1 MLFCYYILWFAHFAE
16 YLNSGAAFQHF
27 FQKRGFE
34 LSISPYFPPDAYNLP
49 CGVLGRG
56 NNPSDVFMYESDWR
70 RLFEISSLKSR
81 SARFENGTEKA
92 RKQRNENSKRLIR
105 SKKSQ
110 NACFWLFLYV
120 FCPFLRVNSRSTRVS
135 WPCLFHCW
143 FLAFFLKNQGLNLQ
157 YTGFSHFFKEVC
169 PTF

>member
-1 MLFCYYILWFAHFAE
+1 MPENVKPPALRVDIYCYYILWFAHFAE

-92 RKQRNENSKRLIR
+92 RKQRNENSKRLI
-105 SKKSQ
+105 KSVFWG
-110 NACFWLFLYV
+110 NADIYV
-120 FCPFLRVNSRSTRVS
+120 DRN
-135 WPCLFHCW
+135 
-143 FLAFFLKNQGLNLQ
+143 
-157 YTGFSHFFKEVC
+157 Y
-169 PTF
+169 